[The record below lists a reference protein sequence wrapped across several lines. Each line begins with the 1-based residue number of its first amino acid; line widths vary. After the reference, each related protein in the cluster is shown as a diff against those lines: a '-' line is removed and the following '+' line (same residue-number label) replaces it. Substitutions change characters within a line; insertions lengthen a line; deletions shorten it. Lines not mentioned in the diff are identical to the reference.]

1 MTIKLTLCPAGIYD
15 GNQSRACFSSCL
27 LPNGIRWS
35 IFWDY
40 GIITADFAYLC
51 MKSGQTSWHSL
62 PLTVRRSIELLGLYF
77 LGVILVAGK
86 GILTPLLLAFFISL
100 VLLPVFRFLTR
111 KKIPEV
117 PAIVLCILLV
127 VAIVV
132 LVGWFFSSQVGRLIA
147 DFPQIKTN
155 VQVHLN
161 SLSAWIN
168 EKTQFSTERQLQMLN
183 DQSEKLLNYAGGML
197 GGAAASLTSIFI
209 LVGLLPIY
217 IFLFLFYKN
226 LLLRFVF
233 LWFPEG
239 QHKKVEDV
247 MRETEQIIKSYLVG
261 LLIQITYI
269 TVLLGG
275 VLTLFG
281 IKHAL
286 LIGVI
291 FAILNLIPY
300 VGALIGNIIGVLLTL
315 SSSQE
320 LYPILTVL
328 LTIAAVQFLDNNI
341 LMPRIVGSKVKINAL
356 ASIVGVIIGGALAGI
371 AGMFLSLPIIAVL
384 KIIFDR
390 TQQFKQWGVL
400 FGDERPKRSPMN
412 FPVFRKGSKKVQ
424 EELQKENKIEPTEK
438 KESPE
443 EKKQ

>member
-1 MTIKLTLCPAGIYD
+1 MTVVKGFPAFYPA
-15 GNQSRACFSSCL
+15 SYPTVVR
-27 LPNGIRWS
+27 LPFLGS
-35 IFWDY
+35 Y
-40 GIITADFAYLC
+40 GIINADVAYLC
-51 MKSGQTSWHSL
+51 MKSDQPPLPRL

-77 LGVILVAGK
+77 LAVIVVTAK
-86 GILTPLLLAFFISL
+86 GILTPLLLAFFIAL

-111 KKIPEV
+111 RRVPEILAV
-117 PAIVLCILLV
+117 VCCLLLV
-127 VAIVV
+127 VAVA
-132 LVGWFFSSQVGRLIA
+132 VGVIWFFSSQVSRLIA

-155 VQVHLN
+155 VQVHLS

-168 EKTQFSTERQLQMLN
+168 QKTQFSTERQLELLN
-183 DQSEKLLNYAGGML
+183 EQSEKLLNYAGGLL
-197 GGAAASLTSIFI
+197 GGAAASLTSIFV

-217 IFLFLFYKN
+217 IFLILFYKN

-233 LWFPEG
+233 LWFPEE

-247 MRETEQIIKSYLVG
+247 MRETEVIIKSYLVG

-269 TVLLGG
+269 TILLGG
-275 VLTLFG
+275 LLALFG

-291 FAILNLIPY
+291 FAFLNLIPY
-300 VGALIGNIIGVLLTL
+300 IGALIGNIIGVLLTL

-371 AGMFLSLPIIAVL
+371 AGMFLSLPVIAVL

-400 FGDERPKRSPMN
+400 FGDERPKRSPMS
-412 FPVFRKGSKKVQ
+412 FPVFRKGSKKVKQ
-424 EELQKENKIEPTEK
+424 ALEKQNEIEPTDE
-438 KESPE
+438 
-443 EKKQ
+443 